1 MPSGCPPPGGD
12 APLSCTDSSA
22 GSNSPD
28 SANDLLRR
36 FIVSGDS
43 RDFLTPSPTKET
55 YSRKVFIGGLPPD
68 IDEGNSVDLGSL
80 VAS

>member
-1 MPSGCPPPGGD
+1 MVLSFFPQGAD
-12 APLSCTDSSA
+12 APLGCTD
-22 GSNSPD
+22 GSN

-36 FIVSGDS
+36 FVMSDDS

-68 IDEGNSVDLGSL
+68 THAGNSVGVVSL
-80 VAS
+80 H